1 MSSRIGAVCGVALL
15 LVLAGGVPA
24 RADVWRDRQWY
35 FAPMQLAR
43 AQTLARGGAGVTV
56 AVIDTGVDGRHRDL
70 QGAVVGGRYTPRDE
84 PAGNVTSGPHGTAMA
99 ALIAGRGHG
108 DGAGILGVAPR
119 SKVMPI
125 RPVMDHALVVEGIEW
140 AIAHGAKVIN
150 MSFELAS
157 DGTLQRAVAKAAA
170 ADVVLV
176 AAAGNENRGVSEPAR
191 YPGVIAVGS
200 VGRDNKVTG
209 FSNHGPELDVV
220 AYGVDIPVVRP
231 GGAYAVTNGTSVSS
245 AIVAGAVALVRAR
258 FPDMPADEV
267 VDRIMDT
274 AVDRGPKGRDDR
286 YGSGQLDVLAALTAK
301 RAPKSVSPAPARV
314 AEAAA
319 PTKEESATPLL
330 IVITGSLLLIAG
342 LVLLVL
348 LRRRNS

>member
-1 MSSRIGAVCGVALL
+1 MAGAALL

-35 FAPMQLAR
+35 FAPMKLAQ
-43 AQTLARGGAGVTV
+43 AQKLGRGGAGVTV

-70 QGAVVGGRYTPRDE
+70 RGAVVGGRYTPRDE

-108 DGAGILGVAPR
+108 DGDGILGVAPR

-150 MSFELAS
+150 MSFELES

-220 AYGVDIPVVRP
+220 AYGVDVPVVRP
-231 GGAYAVTNGTSVSS
+231 GGQYAVTNGTSVSS

-258 FPDMPADEV
+258 YPDMPAAEV
-267 VDRIMDT
+267 VDRITDT
-274 AVDRGPKGRDDR
+274 AVDRGPEGRDDR
-286 YGSGQLDVLAALTAK
+286 YGWGQLDVVAALTAK
-301 RAPKSVSPAPARV
+301 RAPKSESPAPRIV
-314 AEAAA
+314 SSV
-319 PTKEESATPLL
+319 PVDVRDESIPPSL
-330 IVITGSLLLIAG
+330 IVITGSLLMGAG
-342 LVLLVL
+342 LVLLML
-348 LRRRNS
+348 LRRRRNS